1 MESFRRVSGEDRY
14 FGLGND
20 LACVHAR
27 VHEMHR
33 AAGDL
38 DAGCER
44 LSPRLQSRKGGQKRR
59 MDIDDAAW
67 EGFEK
72 WSFDEAHVASEDDQ
86 LGAGCLEFL
95 DKLGLDILGK
105 AGSEFRLVDHGC
117 GDSKIISQ
125 RQNAGVGHI
134 RRREH
139 GCDPEMSRH
148 DRGEDRAE
156 VGTFSR
162 TENGNFKLR
171 HEFTYI
177 ARQTRA
183 RGVLSFR
190 NFRNLSWVL
199 SGRSRLTMSRLEF
212 ALHNLPMNVKI
223 RFAFLHKKVDQALE
237 RWLPDEKAKPK
248 TLHAAMRYSVFAGG
262 KRLRPVLCLAAAEAC
277 GGTIAA
283 AMPSACAIECIHT
296 YSLVHDDLPCMDDDD
311 LRRGRPTT
319 HKVFGEGL
327 AVLTGDALLTMAFEI
342 LARTKATAR
351 HDMADFLRALSS
363 AAGSSHLIGGQVA
376 DVEAEKQKVSPAGLE
391 FIHLGKTAAMI
402 SVSLRLGAMTANA
415 TEAECRSLG
424 KFGTHLGLAFQ
435 IVDDILDITQTS
447 EQLGKSAGKDV
458 AAGKATY
465 PAVFGLEKSRKEA
478 ARHTKLALQALK
490 PLGERASFLRGLAEY
505 LLSRE
510 F

>member
-1 MESFRRVSGEDRY
+1 
-14 FGLGND
+14 
-20 LACVHAR
+20 
-27 VHEMHR
+27 
-33 AAGDL
+33 
-38 DAGCER
+38 
-44 LSPRLQSRKGGQKRR
+44 
-59 MDIDDAAW
+59 
-67 EGFEK
+67 
-72 WSFDEAHVASEDDQ
+72 
-86 LGAGCLEFL
+86 
-95 DKLGLDILGK
+95 
-105 AGSEFRLVDHGC
+105 
-117 GDSKIISQ
+117 
-125 RQNAGVGHI
+125 
-134 RRREH
+134 
-139 GCDPEMSRH
+139 
-148 DRGEDRAE
+148 
-156 VGTFSR
+156 
-162 TENGNFKLR
+162 
-171 HEFTYI
+171 
-177 ARQTRA
+177 
-183 RGVLSFR
+183 
-190 NFRNLSWVL
+190 
-199 SGRSRLTMSRLEF
+199 
-212 ALHNLPMNVKI
+212 MNVKS
-223 RFAFLHKKVDQALE
+223 RLASLHNKVDQALD
-237 RWLPDEKAKPK
+237 RWLPDEKTKPK

-277 GGTIAA
+277 GGRIAA

-342 LARTKATAR
+342 LARTKATSR

-363 AAGSSHLIGGQVA
+363 AAGSFHLIGGQVA
-376 DVEAEKQKVSPAGLE
+376 DVEAEKQKVSPEALE

-478 ARHTKLALQALK
+478 ARHTSLALQALK
-490 PLGERASFLRGLAEY
+490 PLGERATFLRGLADY